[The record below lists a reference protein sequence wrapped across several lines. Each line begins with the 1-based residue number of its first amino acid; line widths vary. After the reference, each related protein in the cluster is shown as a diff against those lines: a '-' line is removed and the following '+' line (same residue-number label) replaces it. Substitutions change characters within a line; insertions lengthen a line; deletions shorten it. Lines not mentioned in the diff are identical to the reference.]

1 MTTKKQY
8 EWLLEGIDCAN
19 CAAKVEHAVG
29 KIEGVSAS
37 NVNFMTKTLQFELD
51 QPTEQQLNRVKETI
65 HQVEPDVTTLDKK
78 TGQPIGQNIDDH
90 HDHDHHDHHGHNHG
104 DSNVSHSIIRLVV
117 TLIVLVVAV
126 FAPLESTLSLML
138 FIVAYLVAGY
148 DVIWTAIR
156 NLFNGKI
163 FDENFLMT
171 VATLSAF
178 YIREFPEAVS
188 VMLFYQ
194 IGELFQ
200 DIAVDRSRRSIAD
213 LMAIRPD
220 YANLKQADG

>member
-78 TGQPIGQNIDDH
+78 NGT
-90 HDHDHHDHHGHNHG
+90 
-104 DSNVSHSIIRLVV
+104 
-117 TLIVLVVAV
+117 
-126 FAPLESTLSLML
+126 
-138 FIVAYLVAGY
+138 AY
-148 DVIWTAIR
+148 WT
-156 NLFNGKI
+156 KH
-163 FDENFLMT
+163 
-171 VATLSAF
+171 
-178 YIREFPEAVS
+178 
-188 VMLFYQ
+188 
-194 IGELFQ
+194 
-200 DIAVDRSRRSIAD
+200 
-213 LMAIRPD
+213 
-220 YANLKQADG
+220 